1 MRAYLLLMKIR
12 LSINDDDFKANHIL
26 ASKIRSLNQILTKD
40 EAVETELAETEIELN
55 KIE

>member
-12 LSINDDDFKANHIL
+12 LSINDDDFKANDIL
-26 ASKIRSLNQILTKD
+26 ASKIRSFNETLTKD
-40 EAVETELAETEIELN
+40 EAVETDLAETEIELN